1 MKNSTINSIVL
12 LIILTPTT
20 VFSKECVW
28 EHRTGYANGGAFES
42 RLGYSV
48 TGNKLDPNL
57 MLASKDSNKIGVF
70 KYQCGMWVT
79 QNADITVTYPD
90 DTVINDLDLVEFD
103 GFLGHKNLYLVAA
116 VIFFFSFAVA

>member
-1 MKNSTINSIVL
+1 MINSIVL

-20 VFSKECVW
+20 TFSKEYVW

-57 MLASKDSNKIGVF
+57 MLASKDSNTIGVF
-70 KYQCGMWVT
+70 KYQGGMWVT
-79 QNADITVTYPD
+79 QNTDITVMYSD
-90 DTVINDLDLVEFD
+90 DAVINDLDLVEYD
-103 GFLGHKNLYLVAA
+103 GVFGQFVFLVAA
-116 VIFFFSFAVA
+116 VIFFFLSQSRN